1 MRRFAL
7 AAAAAVALAVPVLA
21 QNPPAA
27 GPPAQTPPAAA
38 PAAQPQRPPAVPL
51 GPNEWAIDGNHSAA
65 HFSVRHNV
73 VTTVRGQLGRI
84 TGKVEYDG
92 KDVKSVKADVSIDMK
107 GINTQ
112 NDRRDEHL
120 RSPDFFDVANHPTL
134 TFKSKRVESGTSG
147 RFKLVGDLT
156 IRGNAKEIVLDVE
169 GPSPIITSAGQRG
182 TSVLTGATA
191 TTKISRKEFGVL
203 WNNLIESL
211 PVVGDEVGIT
221 IDLELRRTAS
231 PGK

>member
-7 AAAAAVALAVPVLA
+7 AAVAAAALVSPVLA
-21 QNPPAA
+21 QNPPAQA
-27 GPPAQTPPAAA
+27 PPAAV

-65 HFSVRHNV
+65 HFSVKHNV
-73 VTTVRGQLGRI
+73 VSTVRGQLGRI

-92 KDVKSVKADVSIDMK
+92 KDVKTVKADVSVDMN
-107 GINTQ
+107 GLNTQ
-112 NDRRDEHL
+112 VANRDTHL
-120 RSPDFFDVANHPTL
+120 RSADFFDVANHPTL
-134 TFKSKRVESGTSG
+134 TFKSKRVEPGAAG

-156 IRGNAKEIVLDVE
+156 IRGNTKEVVLDVE

-211 PVVGDEVGIT
+211 PVVGDEVAIT
-221 IDLELRRTAS
+221 IDLELRRTAP